1 MPILQMKKLR
11 TAVTEGLAQSH
22 ADASTLH
29 RHSWSARSPNS
40 DLMHYSSIMCA
51 SHCMI
56 PPETKFGS
64 RILKITLLF
73 QLPFVRTLSPLWHPD
88 QLHAWWKS
96 QGEVSLEKKFQS
108 KMKNPALGTYL

>member
-64 RILKITLLF
+64 ISARLVEI
-73 QLPFVRTLSPLWHPD
+73 S
-88 QLHAWWKS
+88 
-96 QGEVSLEKKFQS
+96 GEVSLEKKFQS
-108 KMKNPALGTYL
+108 KMKNPALGTYLWTGTGSGC